1 MRTTTTLQRNFNFS
15 IFSFAVSLGLY
26 VIEIYDWV
34 LSYEIFIDIPLILT
48 FFGCIAFFALTIIE
62 AKKSHQLPSRLS
74 ILIFILLLSVSV
86 SVYGNRNGMF
96 WGEKIID
103 SAFLDDR
110 SRMDLELYENG
121 KYLIYSNWLFGE
133 NRFEGNYKLNGD
145 TIVFNKTPVTDND
158 FIAQKIVIDRTAKK
172 IYFRKGSDG
181 NYDKSFYYFQ
191 IDF

>member
-15 IFSFAVSLGLY
+15 ILSIAVSLGLY
-26 VIEIYDWV
+26 VIEIFDWA
-34 LSYEIFIDIPLILT
+34 LTYEIFIDIPLILT
-48 FFGCIAFFALTIIE
+48 ICSSLVFFVLAIIE
-62 AKKSHQLPSRLS
+62 AKKSNQLPSIPS
-74 ILIFILLLSVSV
+74 ILIFAFLLAVSV
-86 SVYGNRNGMF
+86 SIYGNRNGIF

-103 SAFLDDR
+103 AAFLDDR

-145 TIVFNKTPVTDND
+145 TIVFTKTPVTDND
-158 FIAQKIVIDRTAKK
+158 FIEQKIIIDRSARK
-172 IYFRKGSDG
+172 IYFRKDNEG